1 MAELDA
7 PRRVIRKGSLS
18 DIPQFN
24 PVEELLKAGR
34 YAKFGHAENTSGNSF
49 YQTAQSDNLDKCLK
63 ALKGEMT
70 SSQIAEVLDCSN
82 SAAYKWLV
90 KLGELGFVDSRKARL
105 GNATVILFSRIND

>member
-1 MAELDA
+1 MAELDL

-18 DIPQFN
+18 DIPKFN

-34 YAKFGHAENTSGNSF
+34 YAKFGHAENTSGNSY
-49 YQTAQSDNLDKCLK
+49 YQLTQNAKLDRCLSVLNGEMSTAQVSH
-63 ALKGEMT
+63 ALQ
-70 SSQIAEVLDCSN
+70 SST

-90 KLGELGFVDSRKARL
+90 KLGELGFVDSRRTRI

>member
-34 YAKFGHAENTSGNSF
+34 YAKFGHAENTSRSEF
-49 YQTAQSDNLDKCLK
+49 YEATQKSNLDKCLK

-70 SSQIAEVLDCSN
+70 QYQVAAALKCSN